1 MATLSNK
8 ALFFTTSPRSPG
20 KMIPEI
26 RLLGERFS
34 GRKWEK
40 QTQIDFIDAL
50 AKSDFFEG
58 TGSKGDKAFSAR
70 DRINRAPKALGFVKL
85 APEIELTEAGKELVY
100 GKRPQEVF
108 LRQILKFQLPS
119 PYHVEGEGVRGT
131 FFVRP
136 YLEILR
142 LIRELEHLTFD
153 EVKIFALQL
162 TDYRRFDEIK
172 NKILDFRREKTEE
185 RGSYKKLVQE
195 VWNREAAE
203 IYREAILSGETK
215 TRESRDDSLKK
226 FLNTKKG
233 NLRDYADACFRYLRY
248 TGLVSISHRGRSIS
262 FFEEK
267 LPEVDYLLETVDRRP
282 VFTEDTE
289 GFQAHLFDAYSPE
302 LYGDRRENVE
312 ASILRLSPERNPK
325 EWLAELNFRST
336 EQLKDLRDEII
347 GNRREEALR
356 TQVEELKSHRLYQE
370 ILDTYGEIVSG
381 DLYDAPL
388 MMEWNTWRAVT
399 MLAEGAVR
407 GNFKVDDE
415 GAPLSTAQ
423 GNMADIECDY
433 ETFALSVEV
442 TLQSGQRQYETEG
455 EPVARHYGQLKMKTG
470 KETYCLFVA
479 PTVNPAARAHFYML
493 NKVEISYYGGRAKI
507 VPLELSQWVRMLKR
521 SELYAGEMGPDKLRQ
536 FFDSAAAF
544 ALEAKNEVDWA
555 GRIDAY
561 LDRWPAA

>member
-1 MATLSNK
+1 
-8 ALFFTTSPRSPG
+8 
-20 KMIPEI
+20 MIPEI
-26 RLLGERFS
+26 RLLGEKFA
-34 GRKWEK
+34 GRTWDK

-50 AKSDFFEG
+50 AESDFFEG
-58 TGSKGDKAFSAR
+58 SGSKGDKAFSAR

-85 APEIELTEAGKELVY
+85 APEIELTGAGRELVE

-108 LRQILKFQLPS
+108 LRQLLKFQLPS
-119 PYHVEGEGVRGT
+119 PYHVEGEAVKGT

-136 YLEILR
+136 YLEIMR
-142 LIRELEHLTFD
+142 LIRELERLTFD

-162 TDYRRFDEIK
+162 TDYRRFDEVK
-172 NKILDFRREKTEE
+172 DKILDFRREKEAH
-185 RGSYKKLVQE
+185 RGSYKKFVQE
-195 VWNREAAE
+195 IWNREVE
-203 IYREAILSGETK
+203 GLYREAILSGETK

-233 NLRDYADACFRYLRY
+233 NLRDYADACFRYLRF

-262 FFEEK
+262 FFKEK
-267 LPEVDYLLETVDRRP
+267 LPEMDYLLETVDRQP
-282 VFTEDTE
+282 VFAEDPE
-289 GFQAHLFDAYSPE
+289 GYQAHLFDAFSPE

-312 ASILRLSPERNPK
+312 VSILRLSPERNPK
-325 EWLAELNFRST
+325 EWMAELNFRST

-347 GNRREEALR
+347 RNRREEALLA
-356 TQVEELKSHRLYQE
+356 QVSELKSHRLYQE
-370 ILDTYGEIVSG
+370 ILDTYDEIVSG
-381 DLYDAPL
+381 ELYDAPL
-388 MMEWNTWRAVT
+388 MMEWNTWRAMT
-399 MLAEGAVR
+399 MLSGGEVR

-433 ETFALSVEV
+433 GAFALSVEV

-455 EPVARHYGQLKMKTG
+455 EPVARHYGQLKKKTG

-479 PTVNPAARAHFYML
+479 PAVNPAARAHFYML

-507 VPLELSQWVRMLKR
+507 VPLELSQWIRMLKR
-521 SELYAGEMGPDKLRQ
+521 SELYAGEMGPDKLRK
-536 FFDSAAAF
+536 FFDSTAAF
-544 ALEAKNEVDWA
+544 AVDAENEVEWA
-555 GRIDAY
+555 RKIDAY